1 MLILQRPNDLPKD
14 YYIWFELLNKII
26 LEKKFHKL
34 GIYAKKLES
43 FTSEEL
49 WKITLNNMKTI
60 SILKGKI

>member
-26 LEKKFHKL
+26 LEKNFHKL